1 MRKNRFKIVPVV
13 TVVFITALLLTY
25 SLMSGTMNS
34 INDVS
39 EQEALA
45 LLTENAVQM
54 DNIIENQ
61 LTNNWKQ
68 IDTICV
74 ALENMEDHSAEMVAS
89 FLHDAST
96 DAYDM
101 MLLSNDGSY
110 LDRSGGRGLKQIS
123 KDILPLVQGEEKILL
138 LRQDKDTDILMFGT
152 RIKPLYVEAEKM
164 EYLFVYYKLDSYLG
178 LLKMESFGGNGQIR
192 IIDSRGTTLLHS
204 DNLPNSENRYLF
216 FGTFK
221 DAQFLHHEI
230 VKDSDSFREYV
241 LSGKS
246 DAIHVVLD
254 SGENEIISFSKIPD
268 TNWHIV
274 ISIDQSMVMGT
285 KLLSVEKIG
294 RMSLLAVM
302 LIVLFSL
309 IIISFVVYQSQ
320 KKTNAQNRE
329 LEKLN
334 EQLRENNASLEEA
347 RHLAEQSFHAA
358 EEANKAKSTFLSS
371 MSHDIRTPMNAIV
384 GFTTLAITNVANTDK
399 VKDYLGKILS
409 SSNHLLSL
417 INDVLDMSRIESG
430 KIHLEE
436 REANLS
442 DILHDIRTIVS
453 GQIHAKQL
461 ELYMDV
467 MDVTDEDVFCD
478 KTRLNQVLM
487 NLISNAIKFTPAG
500 GTVSVRVSQIPHT
513 IEGKGLYEIRV
524 KDTGIGMSQ
533 EFARKIFEPFEREC
547 TSTVS
552 KIQGT
557 GLGMAISKN
566 IIDMMGGTIEVHTE
580 QGKGTEFI
588 ILLEMRL
595 QREGRQVEEIRELAG
610 LRALVV
616 DDDFNTCDSVS
627 KMLVQVGMR
636 SEWTLS
642 GKEAV
647 LRAKQ
652 SIGINDAFN
661 AYIIDWRLPD
671 MNGIEVA
678 RQIRSLN
685 DDTPIIILTAYDWDD
700 IEEEA
705 KAAGVTGFCSKPMFV
720 SDLRDTLLNAL
731 GQLQE
736 DRKNH
741 LIPDT
746 SVDFGGKH
754 LLLVEDN
761 ELNREIA
768 LEILGEYGFC
778 IDTAQNGAEAL
789 EKVSGSRPG
798 EYDLIL
804 MDIQMPVMDGYEAT
818 SRIRKLDEPSQSS
831 IPIIAMTANAFDE
844 DRKAASECGMNGFIS
859 KPIDLKEV
867 IHALNSVFGESERP
881 ASGSD

>member
-1 MRKNRFKIVPVV
+1 MRKYQFKIAPIVV
-13 TVVFITALLLTY
+13 VVLIMSLLLTY
-25 SLMSGTMNS
+25 FLMSDTMNS

-45 LLTENAVQM
+45 LLTENAMQM

-74 ALENMEDHSAEMVAS
+74 ALENMEDHSADMVAS

-101 MLLSNDGSY
+101 LLLSDEGSY
-110 LDRSGGRGLKQIS
+110 LNRSGGRGLKQIS
-123 KDILPLVQGEEKILL
+123 KDILPLMQGGERILL
-138 LRQDKDTDILMFGT
+138 LRQDKDTDILTFGT
-152 RIKPLYVEAEKM
+152 RIKPLYVESEKM
-164 EYLFVYYKLDSYLG
+164 EYLFVYYKLDSYLA

-192 IIDSRGTTLLHS
+192 IIDSKGTTLLHS
-204 DNLPNSENRYLF
+204 DNLPDSENRYLF

-221 DAQFLHHEI
+221 DAQFLHHEV

-254 SGENEIISFSKIPD
+254 SGENEIVSFSRIPGTD
-268 TNWHIV
+268 WHIV
-274 ISIDQSMVMGT
+274 ISIDQSLVMGT
-285 KLLSVEKIG
+285 RLFSVEKIG
-294 RMSLLAVM
+294 RTSLLSVM
-302 LIVLFSL
+302 FIVLFSL
-309 IIISFVVYQSQ
+309 IAILFVVYHSQ

-334 EQLRENNASLEEA
+334 GQLRENNASLEEA
-347 RHLAEQSFHAA
+347 RHLAEQSFHVA
-358 EEANKAKSTFLSS
+358 EEANKAKSTFLSN
-371 MSHDIRTPMNAIV
+371 MSHDIRTPMNAVI
-384 GFTTLAITNVANTDK
+384 GFATLGMKSADNEEK
-399 VKDYLGKILS
+399 VRDYFAKILS

-417 INDVLDMSRIESG
+417 INDILDMSRIESG
-430 KIHLEE
+430 KITLEE
-436 REANLS
+436 TEVNLS
-442 DILHDIRTIVS
+442 DVLHDLKTIVG

-461 ELYMDV
+461 ELFMDV

-478 KTRLNQVLM
+478 KTRLNQVLI
-487 NLISNAIKFTPAG
+487 NLVSNAIKFTPAG
-500 GTVSVRVSQIPHT
+500 GTVSIRMSQLPHT

-533 EFARKIFEPFEREC
+533 KFVRKIYDPFERER

-566 IIDMMGGTIEVHTE
+566 IVDMMGGTIEVHTK

-588 ILLEMRL
+588 IRLEMRL
-595 QREGRQVEEIRELAG
+595 QSEHRQVEKVEELTG
-610 LRALVV
+610 LKALVV

-627 KMLVQVGMR
+627 KMLVQAGMR

-652 SIGINDAFN
+652 SLGMNDAFS

-678 RQIRSLN
+678 RQIRNLK

-705 KAAGVTGFCSKPMFV
+705 KAAGVTGFCSKPIFM
-720 SDLRDTLLNAL
+720 SDLRDTLLTAM
-731 GQLQE
+731 GQQKAKEEQVLSAVE
-736 DRKNH
+736 DTGSFK
-741 LIPDT
+741 
-746 SVDFGGKH
+746 GKH
-754 LLLVEDN
+754 LLLAEDN

-768 LEILGEYGFC
+768 CEILDEYGFV
-778 IDTAQNGAEAL
+778 IDTAENGQEAL
-789 EKVSGSRPG
+789 DKIASSNPG
-798 EYDLIL
+798 EYDLVL
-804 MDIQMPVMDGYEAT
+804 MDIQMPVMNGHEAT
-818 SRIRKLDEPSQSS
+818 RCIRALDDPVLSS

-844 DRKAASECGMNGFIS
+844 DKKAALDSGMNGFIS
-859 KPIDLKEV
+859 KPVVIDEV
-867 IHALNSVFGESERP
+867 VEVLQKVLNNNIKIL
-881 ASGSD
+881 